1 MDILVDGELVLYGF
15 VGDSYWDEG
24 FTAKEVLDALAEV
37 GRDSDITVRLNSGG
51 GYVDDG
57 KAIFNALKAHKGKVS
72 VVVDGVAASSASIIA
87 MAGAEIIMR
96 TGALMMIHDPAT
108 WSIGTI
114 EDHQKI
120 IAYLE
125 KEVSAFT
132 SIYAERS
139 GKTADEC
146 RALMKDE
153 TWFSAEEAVA
163 AGFADKADSAKKAK
177 AVASFDYSLYQHA
190 PKTALALVKKNSWN
204 FQEARAAA
212 SAGKTSQPSK
222 EPDMTE
228 AEKKQIADEAAAA
241 ATASA
246 TARIGDIINA
256 EEAKGREALAS
267 HFAFKTTMSAADAKA
282 ALAAAPAAVAVV
294 APAAPEK
301 KERQQGET
309 EAAYAARKNAAGG
322 DTVAGTEEA
331 KTAKAEK
338 VKAGWATAVKS
349 ANGSMGAA

>member
-153 TWFSAEEAVA
+153 TWFTADEAVA

-177 AVASFDYSLYQHA
+177 AIASFDYSLYQHA

-212 SAGKTSQPSK
+212 SAGKTSQPK
-222 EPDMTE
+222 EPAMGEKTE
-228 AEKKQIADEAAAA
+228 AELKKIADDAAAA
-241 ATASA
+241 A

-256 EEAKGREALAS
+256 EEAKGRETLAS

-294 APAAPEK
+294 TPPAPEK
-301 KERQQGET
+301 KERKEGET

-331 KTAKAEK
+331 NTAKAEK
-338 VKAGWATAVKS
+338 VKAGWASAVKS
-349 ANGSMGAA
+349 ANGAIGNA